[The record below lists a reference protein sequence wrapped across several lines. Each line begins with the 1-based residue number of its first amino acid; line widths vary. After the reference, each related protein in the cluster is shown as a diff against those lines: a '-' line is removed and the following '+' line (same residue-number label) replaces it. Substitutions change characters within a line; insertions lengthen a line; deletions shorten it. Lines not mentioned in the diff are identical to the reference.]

1 MAWIKTRTWQT
12 CSTDQCGQSP
22 LLKAHRTHLSFHF
35 KGFSITDLKALQCS
49 THQIYRFGPCY
60 GHVNRSG
67 DGGWVL
73 RLHFT
78 EICLKFNMG
87 VSNSTVYQH
96 LHDLIWKWVL
106 RANIYVLS
114 FSLSNIPRIHTNTYS
129 IYHILIIM
137 HAVNK
142 TNLHWPS
149 NNTKVMWIHL
159 WKHDL
164 YIFWRKQQ
172 D

>member
-1 MAWIKTRTWQT
+1 MTDLFCRPVWPKPIVKSSENPFVLSLQRVFYYRSKGIAMQYSPNIQVWTMLWTCKPLWRWWVGIK
-12 CSTDQCGQSP
+12 
-22 LLKAHRTHLSFHF
+22 ASFHR
-35 KGFSITDLKALQCS
+35 DL
-49 THQIYRFGPCY
+49 
-60 GHVNRSG
+60 
-67 DGGWVL
+67 
-73 RLHFT
+73 
-78 EICLKFNMG
+78 CLKFNMG
-87 VSNSTVYQH
+87 VSNSTAYKH